1 MKIRTHALWALT
13 ALLSV
18 SVAPMAMA
26 SAPAT
31 AQPASNPSQ
40 VVAEFKDGHKIT
52 IADVQQA
59 IASLPPQL
67 RNAPFSKIFEAL
79 QSRLVDMKILMDA
92 AKKEGFDKKA
102 DVLKRI
108 EESQEAVVQKAEL
121 DRLIA
126 LELTA
131 EVKRK
136 KYDELVA
143 TLDKN
148 EHEIRL
154 RQITFKDE
162 AQAKKALEEVK
173 SGKKTFDQALEAHGS
188 EENKKVKG
196 DIGYVRRGDMPK
208 DMWEVLSNADK
219 GKVVPAVQKTGDLY
233 LVCLVDDKRVVQPP
247 KFEEVEEDITK
258 AMAPEFAVKVIEK
271 LRKEANIKKIGL
283 DGKPIVDKPADA
295 KDGKDKEKKE
305 EEKPAIDLSKV
316 DMNMVV
322 AELPSGEKITAQNV
336 RDTQATL
343 PPQLREAPFDKVF
356 ELLVNRVVDMKII
369 SAAARKSNQDKDPK
383 VLKRREE
390 VRDLIIQK
398 AYLDNM
404 LEEYFKKN
412 PDEIKKRYEEIK
424 KILPKDEQEVRLR
437 MILMKD
443 EAKAKDVLKEIKTGK
458 TKFDDAVKT
467 HSVDP
472 QTRENGGDVGYLRKE
487 GMPEA
492 LIGVVF
498 KAPKAT
504 MLPDVIKLG
513 EIGFA
518 IVRVED
524 KRAVEPP
531 SLEELRANIMRELS
545 AKVAMSHLS
554 DLRKA
559 SGVNMFDMDG
569 KPVDLEKLEKQPIKA
584 A

>member
-18 SVAPMAMA
+18 SAAPMAMA

-31 AQPASNPSQ
+31 AQPAGNPSQ

-79 QSRLVDMKILMDA
+79 QSRLVDMKVLMDA
-92 AKKEGFDKKA
+92 AKKDGFDKKA

-162 AQAKKALEEVK
+162 AQAKKVLDEVK
-173 SGKKTFDQALEAHGS
+173 TGKKTFDQALEAHGS
-188 EENKKVKG
+188 EENKKIKG

-208 DMWEVLSNADK
+208 DMWETLSSADK
-219 GKVVPAVQKTGDLY
+219 GKVVPSVQKTGDLY
-233 LVCLVDDKRVVQPP
+233 LVCLIDDKRAVQPP

-271 LRKEANIKKIGL
+271 LRKEANVKKTGL

-295 KDGKDKEKKE
+295 KEGKEKKE

-369 SAAARKSNQDKDPK
+369 SAAARKSGQDKDPK

-390 VRDLIIQK
+390 VRDLIVQK
-398 AYLDNM
+398 AYLDSM
-404 LEEYFKKN
+404 LEDYFTKN

-443 EAKAKDVLKEIKTGK
+443 EAKAKDVLKEIKAGK
-458 TKFDDAVKT
+458 TKFDDAVKA
-467 HSVDP
+467 HSVDQ

-492 LIGVVF
+492 LSGVVF

-504 MLPDVIKLG
+504 MLPDIVKLG
-513 EIGFA
+513 DIGFA

-531 SLEELRANIMRELS
+531 SLEELRSNIMRELS
-545 AKVAMSHLS
+545 AKVAMKHLS

-559 SGVNMFDMDG
+559 SGVKMFDLDG
-569 KPVDLEKLEKQPIKA
+569 KPVDVEKLEQQPVKA